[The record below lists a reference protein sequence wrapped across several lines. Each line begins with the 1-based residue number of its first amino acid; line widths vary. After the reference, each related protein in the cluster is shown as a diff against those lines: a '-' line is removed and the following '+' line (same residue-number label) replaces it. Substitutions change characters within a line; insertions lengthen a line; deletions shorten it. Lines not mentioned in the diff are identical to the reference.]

1 MQLMI
6 PAAIPPIIVSRF
18 SALSR
23 VVSVSVIGFSYSSTT
38 YHLSGFLGTSME
50 LCVELEGDGVSVTL
64 CKFSED
70 SVRVKVSYHAS

>member
-1 MQLMI
+1 MI

-18 SALSR
+18 SASSR

-38 YHLSGFLGTSME
+38 YHLSESGFLGTSME